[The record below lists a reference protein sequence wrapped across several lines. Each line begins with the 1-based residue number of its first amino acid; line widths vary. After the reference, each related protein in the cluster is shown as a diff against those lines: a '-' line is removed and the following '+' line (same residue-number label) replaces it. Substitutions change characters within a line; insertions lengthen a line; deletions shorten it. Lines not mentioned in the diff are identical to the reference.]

1 MTLAQQ
7 GQLVASFIWLLII
20 LGPPMA
26 VAMLAPMLY
35 VNGASLGVG
44 SVRVRADNRANLL
57 LLLVS
62 FAAWI
67 VLLKFLYLPI
77 IGFDT
82 HFLSFSGAMTYNY
95 GDLTT
100 LGTLAGMTADW
111 IRRSTLEAILYGAAA
126 PMLAAAVLIFARE
139 WGRAAARPAAPHT
152 RWR

>member
-35 VNGASLGVG
+35 VDGASLGPAAT
-44 SVRVRADNRANLL
+44 RVRADNRANLL

-62 FAAWI
+62 FAGWI
-67 VLLKFLYLPI
+67 VLLKFLYLPL

-82 HFLSFSGAMTYNY
+82 HFLSFSGVMTYNY
-95 GDLTT
+95 CDLTT
-100 LGTLAGMTADW
+100 LGTLAAMAADW
-111 IRRSTLEAILYGAAA
+111 IRRSTLEALLYSAAA
-126 PMLAAAVLIFARE
+126 PMLGAAVLIFARE
-139 WGRAAARPAAPHT
+139 WGRAAARPPVPHT